1 MQRFN
6 WRYKWGGKEGDR
18 YFSRIYSSHD
28 FIPRNAHPYP
38 TVNLRAIQRKG
49 CAPPG
54 KREHRRRETAGFFRE
69 TGRIPSCEPGKGWLQ
84 VRKRVHP
91 GTERGSAAG
100 TAREIFGS
108 APYSVLA

>member
-1 MQRFN
+1 KAASLLEN
-6 WRYKWGGKEGDR
+6 G
-18 YFSRIYSSHD
+18 SI
-28 FIPRNAHPYP
+28 A
-38 TVNLRAIQRKG
+38 A
-49 CAPPG
+49 G
-54 KREHRRRETAGFFRE
+54 KRLGFFRE

-108 APYSVLA
+108 APYSALA